1 MKSHRIMI
9 GFCVLLAGLCATP
22 VSAQPEKGDDGPGVR
37 PRRPEGPGGLQRRGG
52 RGNRGADAQLARLN
66 DALKLDDTQK
76 SEVQALLKAHEAK
89 IREMRDGFRP
99 SPEELEEME
108 AIREDL
114 RRAREENDTELMA
127 KCRDRMRAAREARNE
142 RTAPAREAIEAAEAK
157 LHDDILEKLND
168 DQKKAFD
175 EVWNDVMDRRGRR
188 GGSKY
193 DPRLLQ
199 RVVSRVK
206 GLSTEQEESV
216 EKLFSD
222 FREADKKARRTR
234 PERPGRKEGEEADK
248 PQRRRD
254 NRRMRDDAASKKLF
268 DDVMAV
274 LTEAQ
279 QAEVRTM
286 MEKASGK
293 RGERGERGRRGR
305 GDADGR
311 DGPGRFRDGDSQPK
325 KPADSDDD

>member
-9 GFCVLLAGLCATP
+9 GFCVLLAGLCSTP
-22 VSAQPEKGDDGPGVR
+22 VSAQSDKGEDGPGIR
-37 PRRPEGPGGLQRRGG
+37 PRRPEGPDGLQRRGG
-52 RGNRGADAQLARLN
+52 RRNRGADAQLAKLN
-66 DALKLDDTQK
+66 DALKLDETQK
-76 SEVQALLKAHEAK
+76 NEVQALLKAHEAK
-89 IREMRDGFRP
+89 IREIRDGFRP

-114 RRAREENDTELMA
+114 RRARDENDTELMA

-142 RTAPAREAIEAAEAK
+142 RMAPAREAIETAEAK
-157 LHDDILEKLND
+157 LHDDIIEKLND
-168 DQKKAFD
+168 DQKKDFD
-175 EVWNDVMDRRGRR
+175 EVWTEVMDSRGRR
-188 GGSKY
+188 GASKY

-216 EKLFSD
+216 DKLFKD
-222 FREADKKARRTR
+222 FREADRKARRTR
-234 PERPGRKEGEEADK
+234 PERPKRGEGEEADK

-254 NRRMRDDAASKKLF
+254 SQRMRDDAAAKKLY
-268 DDVMAV
+268 DDVLAV
-274 LTEAQ
+274 LTEEQ
-279 QAEVRTM
+279 QAEVKTM

-293 RGERGERGRRGR
+293 RGERGRRGR

-325 KPADSDDD
+325 KPANSDDE